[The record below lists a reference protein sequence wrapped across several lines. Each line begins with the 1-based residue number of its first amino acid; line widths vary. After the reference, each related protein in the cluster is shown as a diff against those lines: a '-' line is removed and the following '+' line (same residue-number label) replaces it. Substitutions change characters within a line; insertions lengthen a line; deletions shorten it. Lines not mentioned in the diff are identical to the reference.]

1 MSPKPADGSA
11 AASMN
16 PRPAE
21 DSAAASKIPRP
32 AEDSAAASM
41 DPKFDFSLASLPG
54 PAIASILHHLDI
66 YSSHQLALTCQACAR
81 EAAHHRSHNKNDYCA
96 KILPKVQSIAGRSYG
111 GSPYGD
117 LNCAWTGSSSDA
129 LPYIPTMSEQ
139 PDFLAS
145 MWKAAWSAVPHSFCT
160 DIRSMWGEAMSD
172 DFGSGLNKCSC
183 LTIHLFIQ
191 STTPLHVTLVWLR
204 AFCETAKA
212 TIIQK
217 FLDEGAGYVDSVMDV
232 TCWVFRP
239 QGQLQED
246 ECDGVESPQGG
257 SWKFVCQH
265 PEPNRDWHTRYEPVA
280 WRPEDSIAVTGSWC
294 DFEEPVFTRKPS
306 ECEADPKPDPKLDL
320 MPEFDR
326 YYTKKMKKPKTG
338 GRRCCKLSECKQ
350 SLC

>member
-129 LPYIPTMSEQ
+129 LPYIHTMSQQ
-139 PDFLAS
+139 PEFLTS
-145 MWKAAWSAVPHSFCT
+145 MWKAAWSTVPHSFFT
-160 DIRSMWGEAMSD
+160 DLNSMLGDAMS
-172 DFGSGLNKCSC
+172 GKVKIMNHCSP
-183 LTIHLFIQ
+183 LTIHLFIR
-191 STTPLHVTLVWLR
+191 SSTPLHVPLAWLQ

-212 TIIQK
+212 TIIEK
-217 FLDEGAGYVDSVMDV
+217 FLDAVAGYVDDAMDIA
-232 TCWVFRP
+232 CWVYRP

-246 ECDGVESPQGG
+246 EFAAEFDEHESPLGG
-257 SWKFVCQH
+257 PWKYVCQH
-265 PEPNRDWHTRYEPVA
+265 PPPSMSSLTSQYTPVA
-280 WRPEDSIAVTGSWC
+280 SNPEHSIAVTGSWC
-294 DFEEPVFTRKPS
+294 EFEGLP
-306 ECEADPKPDPKLDL
+306 
-320 MPEFDR
+320 
-326 YYTKKMKKPKTG
+326 
-338 GRRCCKLSECKQ
+338 
-350 SLC
+350 